1 MASVTQ
7 PPADRVLITDDA
19 LALIGVEGPLRTMPY
34 GLSHDE
40 IRRFSQAA
48 MEVDPIHW
56 SVEAAQARGYP
67 DIVAPPL
74 YPLHALKREPGSD
87 DPLDEAYSNSDW
99 DGIDLVE
106 DGLPPLRL
114 PVGGLLNG
122 GVSAT
127 IHDLALPGDVISSQA
142 RYYDLTERSGRSGPM
157 VFVVVETTYRSAR
170 GLLLRTH
177 TTMIARPEKP

>member
-1 MASVTQ
+1 MTKPA
-7 PPADRVLITDDA
+7 ADRTLLTDDA
-19 LALIGVEGPLRTMPY
+19 LELIGVEGPIRTMPY
-34 GLSHDE
+34 GLTHDE

-56 SVEAAQARGYP
+56 SIESAQARGYP

-74 YPLHALKREPGSD
+74 YPLHALKREPGTS
-87 DPLDEAYSNSDW
+87 DPLDEAYSNSEW

-142 RYYDLTERSGRSGPM
+142 RYHDLAERKGRSGPM
-157 VFVVVETTYRSAR
+157 IFVVVESTYRCAR

-177 TTMIARPEKP
+177 TTMIARPEQP